1 MATTPQGNEDN
12 KPLRIRRGRVE
23 SVDLYEIKDSELE
36 LFRKGSPADL
46 QLNFAIFLLSLAFTA
61 IAALSTATFP
71 EKNVH
76 TTFIV
81 IAVVGIL
88 MGAYLLISWIR
99 NRTSLSDVCDGIRRR
114 IKEPELII
122 KETSLSHTEITT
134 IEPTEPTEP
143 KERNEPRK

>member
-1 MATTPQGNEDN
+1 MGTTPQYGKNGEDS

-46 QLNFAIFLLSLAFTA
+46 QLNFSIFLLSLAFSA
-61 IAALSTATFP
+61 IAALSAATFP
-71 EKNVH
+71 NGNVH

-88 MGAYLLISWIR
+88 LGVYLLIVWAR
-99 NRTSLSDVCDGIRRR
+99 NRSSLRSVCDGIRQR
-114 IKEPELII
+114 IKEPDVVI
-122 KETSLSHTEITT
+122 TSTSRTEITT
-134 IEPTEPTEP
+134 IEPRDPQG
-143 KERNEPRK
+143 

>member
-1 MATTPQGNEDN
+1 MATTPQNGKNGEDS

-46 QLNFAIFLLSLAFTA
+46 QLNFAIFLLSLAFSA
-61 IAALSTATFP
+61 IAALSTATFLST
-71 EKNVH
+71 NVH

-88 MGAYLLISWIR
+88 LGGYLLISWAR
-99 NRTSLSDVCDGIRRR
+99 NRSSLTSVCDRIRQR
-114 IKEPELII
+114 IKETDVII
-122 KETSLSHTEITT
+122 TATSRTEITS
-134 IEPTEPTEP
+134 IESRDP
-143 KERNEPRK
+143 KE